1 MNGDLWSTPAA
12 QVVQDQRP
20 PHRRAPT
27 RQGAARAL
35 SSWSGSAGVHLARAS
50 ALGGRALHLV
60 RPPGRSIWQTPQG
73 TAQAAAIAIKASM
86 ADGSGWYCQRPCP
99 ASRALP
105 ASAYT
110 DLIGRPSC
118 DRVSLR
124 SPWRNPGVKTCPH
137 SYGRCMWKVAQ
148 WAVPAMLTAVR
159 ARATVRE
166 SACRRTNPD
175 GGARNPQTG
184 QRPRPIGVVAAG
196 TQQEQMWIR
205 KHRAGAR

>member
-12 QVVQDQRP
+12 QVVQDQNLP
-20 PHRRAPT
+20 TGVRRAPG
-27 RQGAARAL
+27 RRSRVELLVGVCRRPPRARLGAWRSCASPRAAARQIDMAN
-35 SSWSGSAGVHLARAS
+35 ATR
-50 ALGGRALHLV
+50 
-60 RPPGRSIWQTPQG
+60 

-148 WAVPAMLTAVR
+148 CAAGQLTAVR